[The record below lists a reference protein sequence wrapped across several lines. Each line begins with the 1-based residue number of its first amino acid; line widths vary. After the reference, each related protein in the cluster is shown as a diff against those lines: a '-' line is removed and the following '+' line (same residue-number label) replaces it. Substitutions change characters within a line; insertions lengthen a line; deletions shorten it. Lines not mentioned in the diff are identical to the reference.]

1 MVAPT
6 PPHRHASTVVEEAE
20 HQRARALAD
29 DADGLRNTSAQRA
42 LGVANEA
49 IEIARRLG
57 DAELLARALATRSVC
72 QRNLSDPVAASQS
85 ASEAVRLYAELGD
98 TENEAHALIN
108 QGIAVSL
115 MGQMSEALSIFERA
129 RHLYR
134 NIDNRVGEADA
145 LMDIAVVYN
154 MLGDDERAI
163 SLYGELLPIYESL
176 QDHYHVATTLNNLA
190 FARITRGMR
199 LAEGDDS
206 DTAQTLYREA
216 IPECERA
223 LALASSSDQ
232 PDFIVICLNTLS
244 TAWRELGE
252 YARCFETLERQLGL
266 ARALDGRRMEAVT
279 LANLGEVQRRT
290 GALDAAIVTLEASD
304 RIYSTFQLTEQHS
317 HLLVSLVAAYESA
330 GRLAEALAAHRRYH
344 RIETQMKTAA
354 AAEKMQVLQ
363 ARLDLEKLESALAV
377 AQHRQ
382 AELAE
387 LNAQLH
393 SVDREKSRLLEQL
406 ERQSFEDSLTGLHNR
421 RSLDA
426 RLCADLRRTHRY
438 QSKLSVALGD
448 IDFFKR
454 INDQLSHAIGDEV
467 LRRIAVILRESIRAT
482 DYAARYGGEE
492 FALVFPETPLEEAAA
507 VCEKIRQR
515 IASFGW
521 EKIHPHMGGELN
533 VTISFGVTEANSRF
547 EKHDALVAYADALLY
562 GAKGAGRN
570 QVRARQ
576 PNP

>member
-1 MVAPT
+1 MDLLSPRRQVP
-6 PPHRHASTVVEEAE
+6 STAQGMEY
-20 HQRARALAD
+20 QRALALVK
-29 DADGLRNTSAQRA
+29 DADELRGTSSQRA
-42 LGVANEA
+42 LSAANES

-57 DAELLARALATRSVC
+57 DTALLARGLAIRSVC
-72 QRNLSDPVAASQS
+72 QRNLSDPVGAAQS
-85 ASEAVRLYAELGD
+85 ASEASRLFADIED
-98 TENEAHALIN
+98 TESEANALIN
-108 QGIAVSL
+108 HGIALSSI
-115 MGQMSEALSIFERA
+115 GQMSEALSAFERA
-129 RHLYR
+129 RHLNR

-154 MLGDDERAI
+154 MLGDDERAME
-163 SLYGELLPIYESL
+163 LYGELLPIYEGL
-176 QDHYHVATTLNNLA
+176 KDDYHVATTLNNLA
-190 FARITRGMR
+190 FARISRGMR
-199 LAEGDDS
+199 IGEEGRGELA
-206 DTAQTLYREA
+206 RELFLQA
-216 IPECERA
+216 ISESERA
-223 LALASSSDQ
+223 LALAQEADQ
-232 PDFIVICLNTLS
+232 PDFTVICFDTLS
-244 TAWRELGE
+244 TALRE
-252 YARCFETLERQLGL
+252 AADFKRCFEILEEQLKL

-279 LANLGEVQRRT
+279 LANLGEAQRRT
-290 GALDAAIVTLEASD
+290 GAIEAAIATLESAD
-304 RIYSTFQLTEQHS
+304 AIYSTLQLTEQHAN
-317 HLLVSLVAAYESA
+317 LLFSLVAAYEQA
-330 GRLAEALAAHRRYH
+330 GRLAEALASHRRYH
-344 RIETQMKTAA
+344 RIETQIKTAA

-363 ARLDLEKLESALAV
+363 ARLELEKLESELAL

-382 AELAE
+382 AELAT

-393 SVDREKSRLLEQL
+393 DVDREKSRLLEQL

-426 RLCADLRRTHRY
+426 RLGADLRRTQRY
-438 QSKLSVALGD
+438 QSRLSVALGD

-454 INDQLSHAIGDEV
+454 INDQLSHAVGDEV
-467 LRRIAVILRESIRAT
+467 LRQIATILRESIRAT

-515 IASFGW
+515 IASFSW
-521 EKIHPHMGGELN
+521 EKVHPHMGQDLN
-533 VTISFGVTEANSRF
+533 VTISFGVTEATARF